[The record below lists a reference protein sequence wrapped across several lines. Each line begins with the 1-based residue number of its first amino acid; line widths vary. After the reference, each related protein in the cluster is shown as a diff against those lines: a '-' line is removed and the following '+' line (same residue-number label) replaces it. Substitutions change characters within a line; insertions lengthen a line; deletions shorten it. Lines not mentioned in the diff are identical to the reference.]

1 MGSDES
7 TGDVHVDDPTGD
19 GPSEP
24 LCRLTN
30 ERREAVAALAA
41 HSRRREMATGT
52 GLIQR
57 HAARLLV
64 SRNSRAWSRAWSR
77 ARRAG
82 TTTTSATMSRDPGPR
97 RARVAVVGGGAAGLA
112 AARELRA
119 EGHTPVVF
127 ERGNDAGGVWV
138 YDPRVEVDDV
148 TGTDPNRA
156 RVHGSMY
163 ASLRTNLPRECMGYE
178 SFPFTKTFAGDDR
191 RFCGHGEVRAYLAAY
206 ADHHDIA
213 KDVRLRREVLSAE
226 PIVDDWRA
234 EDDAKAA
241 SNHQS
246 EKDSGDETWGPRW
259 RVTTRSTG
267 DDDDDDDDANV
278 SVETFDAVV
287 VCNGHYSE
295 PRTPSYANAKRWP
308 GLQMHSH
315 NYRTPDATFKGK
327 KVVVLGAMASGE
339 DLTREIATVASD
351 VVLAA
356 RGFVPGAPKND
367 FPVASYPKNATLKPG
382 IVELIPERSGVR
394 FEDGSVEE
402 DVDVILYATGYQYA
416 FPFLSDAVS
425 DGYLSAVDNCVSP
438 LYKHVFPPALAPSLS
453 FIGLPWKVVPF
464 PQFETQARWIAKA
477 LSGAAPLPPRREMLD
492 DADAFERSL
501 ASNGIARR
509 HAHRMGDAQF
519 AYNDELRELCG
530 QPPAGTWRA
539 EMYAATGARKR
550 SQPASYRDGPIP
562 WSDEAARADAR
573 AEADAA
579 GFGTDPARDEVEAGA
594 A

>member
-1 MGSDES
+1 M
-7 TGDVHVDDPTGD
+7 
-19 GPSEP
+19 
-24 LCRLTN
+24 
-30 ERREAVAALAA
+30 
-41 HSRRREMATGT
+41 
-52 GLIQR
+52 
-57 HAARLLV
+57 
-64 SRNSRAWSRAWSR
+64 
-77 ARRAG
+77 
-82 TTTTSATMSRDPGPR
+82 
-97 RARVAVVGGGAAGLA
+97 AVVGGGAAGLA

-127 ERGNDAGGVWV
+127 ERGDDVGGVWV

-178 SFPFTKTFAGDDR
+178 SFPFTRTFAGDDR
-191 RFCGHGEVRAYLAAY
+191 RFCGHAEVRAYLAAY

-213 KDVRLRREVLSAE
+213 KDVRTRREVLSAE
-226 PIVDDWRA
+226 PIDISSRVDDDPDDTA
-234 EDDAKAA
+234 VDAKAA
-241 SNHQS
+241 SSS
-246 EKDSGDETWGPRW
+246 EKDSDTERWGPRW
-259 RVTTRSTG
+259 RVTTREVTVG
-267 DDDDDDDDANV
+267 EDDGGVV

-295 PRTPSYANAKRWP
+295 PRTPSYPNAENWP
-308 GLQMHSH
+308 GVQMHSH
-315 NYRTPDATFKGK
+315 NYRTPDDTFEGK

-339 DLTREIATVASD
+339 DLSREIATVACH

-356 RGFVPGAPKND
+356 RGFVPGAPKDD
-367 FPVASYPKNATLKPG
+367 FPVESYPKNTSLKPG
-382 IVELIPERSGVR
+382 IVELIPERSGVK
-394 FEDGSVEE
+394 FEDGSVEY

-416 FPFLSDAVS
+416 FPFLANAAVDNS
-425 DGYLSAVDNCVSP
+425 AISAVDNCVSP

-477 LSGAAPLPPRREMLD
+477 LSGAAPLPPRREMRL
-492 DADAFERSL
+492 DADAFEESL
-501 ASNGIARR
+501 EKKGIARR

-519 AYNDELRELCG
+519 AYNDELRALCG
-530 QPPAGTWRA
+530 HPPLGAWRA

-562 WSDEAARADAR
+562 WSDEDARFAAR
-573 AEADAA
+573 AEATAA
-579 GFGTDPARDEVEAGA
+579 GFGTDPARDEVQAGA

>member
-24 LCRLTN
+24 LALSFD

-82 TTTTSATMSRDPGPR
+82 RTASATMSRNPGPR

-127 ERGNDAGGVWV
+127 ERGNNAGGVWV

-178 SFPFTKTFAGDDR
+178 SFPFTRTFAGDDR

-226 PIVDDWRA
+226 PIVDDWCA
-234 EDDAKAA
+234 E
-241 SNHQS
+241 
-246 EKDSGDETWGPRW
+246 DSGDETWGPRW

-267 DDDDDDDDANV
+267 EDDDTDANANANV

-295 PRTPSYANAKRWP
+295 PRTPTYANAERWP

-315 NYRTPDATFKGK
+315 NYRTPDATFEGK

-356 RGFVPGAPKND
+356 RGFVPGAPRDD
-367 FPVASYPKNATLKPG
+367 FPVESYPTNASLKPG

-402 DVDVILYATGYQYA
+402 DVDVILYATGYRYA

-425 DGYLSAVDNCVSP
+425 DVSDLSAVDNFVAP

-464 PQFETQARWIAKA
+464 PQFETQAMWIAKA
-477 LSGAAPLPPRREMLD
+477 LSGAAPLPTRVRMLE
-492 DADAFERSL
+492 DAVAFERGL
-501 ASNGIARR
+501 ASDGIARR
-509 HAHRMGDAQF
+509 HAHRMGDSQF
-519 AYNDELRELCG
+519 AYNDELRALCG
-530 QPPAGTWRA
+530 RPPAGTWRA

-550 SQPASYRDGPIP
+550 SRPASYRDGPIP

-579 GFGTDPARDEVEAGA
+579 GFGTD
-594 A
+594 